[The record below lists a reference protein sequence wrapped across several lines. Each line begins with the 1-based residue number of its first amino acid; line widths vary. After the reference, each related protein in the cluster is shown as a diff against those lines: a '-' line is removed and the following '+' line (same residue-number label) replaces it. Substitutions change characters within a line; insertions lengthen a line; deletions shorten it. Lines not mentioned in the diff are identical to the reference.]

1 MQSRLLVRWHTLL
14 QDALKLLTRKVQLL
28 AARSIVLFNERTR
41 GRMKVK
47 PGHLF
52 TGIAL
57 ALLGIYFVFSVL
69 IVMHILVVPLQILI
83 TVNVFAGFVIAAV
96 GLSRW
101 VSKPGKSAREIWI
114 VAISALIFAL
124 PILFL
129 LMRW

>member
-1 MQSRLLVRWHTLL
+1 
-14 QDALKLLTRKVQLL
+14 
-28 AARSIVLFNERTR
+28 
-41 GRMKVK
+41 MKVK

-101 VSKPGKSAREIWI
+101 VSKLGKSAREIWI

>member
-1 MQSRLLVRWHTLL
+1 MNVNLGRLC
-14 QDALKLLTRKVQLL
+14 
-28 AARSIVLFNERTR
+28 
-41 GRMKVK
+41 
-47 PGHLF
+47 

-57 ALLGIYFVFSVL
+57 ALLAAAIMFSLL
-69 IVMHILVVPLQILI
+69 IEMHILVVPLQGML
-83 TVNVFAGFVIAAV
+83 TVNVFAGIVSAAV

-101 VSKPGKSAREIWI
+101 ISKPGKSAREIWI

>member
-1 MQSRLLVRWHTLL
+1 
-14 QDALKLLTRKVQLL
+14 
-28 AARSIVLFNERTR
+28 
-41 GRMKVK
+41 MKVK